1 MWFQTT
7 KQARPDEIVHYN
19 IKTKNIMEAYM
30 KIKTEN
36 NTLTV
41 FLEGRIDTGNA
52 AQTESDLFSAVDSAN
67 GADIVIDAEKLEYIS
82 SAGLRV
88 LMKLRKSIDKPL
100 SVINVS
106 RDVYDIFETTG
117 FTELLDVKK
126 ALREISVDGCEFI
139 GAGAY
144 GKVYRVDPE
153 TIAKI
158 YRPEVS
164 LAFVERERN
173 VSQKAF
179 LLGVPTAISYD
190 VVKCGG
196 CYGVVYELVNAQTV
210 GNVIKND
217 RECVTELAG
226 RCAGLLKKLH
236 GIEVPYD
243 SELPSRKQNLFDW
256 LNGISEFLT
265 SEETEKIRTFIAN
278 IPDRRSFLHGDFH
291 AKNIMLQNNEFV
303 LIDIGDA
310 AYGHPVFDIA
320 TQLVAYIMLPSNPN
334 RTKEDK
340 EGYLGFDADDAGKYW
355 GAFCCAYFGVTPD
368 KIGEITQKYMPYG
381 LLLMSFHASIVAGT
395 DKEVVK
401 PRVDAIVRG
410 KLIPAIDTAQPLD
423 F

>member
-1 MWFQTT
+1 MT
-7 KQARPDEIVHYN
+7 IC
-19 IKTKNIMEAYM
+19 
-30 KIKTEN
+30 
-36 NTLTV
+36 
-41 FLEGRIDTGNA
+41 LEGRIDTNNA
-52 AQTESDLFSAVDSAN
+52 AQVEKEIFDAVAGKN
-67 GADIVIDAEKLEYIS
+67 GDITIDAEKLEYIS

-88 LMKLRKSIDKPL
+88 LMKLRKSVNKPL
-100 SVINVS
+100 SVINVF

-126 ALREISVDGCEFI
+126 ALREVSVDGCEMI
-139 GAGAY
+139 GSGGY
-144 GKVYRVDPE
+144 GKVYRIDPE

-158 YRPEVS
+158 YRPEAS

-217 RECVTELAG
+217 RERVAEFAG

-236 GIEVPYD
+236 GIEVPTD
-243 SELPSRKQNLFDW
+243 SELPSRKQNLFGW

-265 SEETEKIRTFIAN
+265 SEEIEKIRTFIAD

-291 AKNIMLQNNEFV
+291 TKNIMLQDDEFV

-310 AYGHPVFDIA
+310 AYGHPIFDIA
-320 TQLVAYIMLPSNPN
+320 TQLLAYVIFPSSPT
-334 RTKEDK
+334 RTKEEKD
-340 EGYLGFDADDAGKYW
+340 GFLGFDTDDAGKYW
-355 GAFCCAYFGVTPD
+355 GTFCCTYFGVTPD

-381 LLLMSFHASIVAGT
+381 LLLMAFHSVMVTGT
-395 DKEVVK
+395 DKEALK
-401 PRVDAIVRG
+401 PRIDAIVKGR
-410 KLIPAIDTAQPLD
+410 LIPAIDAAQPLD

>member
-1 MWFQTT
+1 M
-7 KQARPDEIVHYN
+7 
-19 IKTKNIMEAYM
+19 KTA
-30 KIKTEN
+30 TEN
-36 NTLTV
+36 NILTI
-41 FLEGRIDTGNA
+41 FLAGRIDTNNA
-52 AQTESDLFSAVDSAN
+52 AQTESKIFAAVDNAN
-67 GADIVIDAEKLEYIS
+67 GADIIIDAEKLEYIS

-100 SVINVS
+100 PVINVS

-117 FTELLDVKK
+117 FTELLDVKR

-144 GKVYRVDPE
+144 GKVYRIDPE

-158 YRPEVS
+158 YRLEVS

-190 VVKCGG
+190 VVKCDDS
-196 CYGVVYELVNAQTV
+196 YGVVYELVDAQTV
-210 GNVIKND
+210 GNAIKND
-217 RECVTELAG
+217 RERVSELAG

-236 GIEVPYD
+236 SIEVPAD

-256 LNGISEFLT
+256 LNSISEFLT
-265 SEETEKIRTFIAN
+265 SEENEKIRTFIAD
-278 IPDRRSFLHGDFH
+278 IPDRRGFLHGDFH

-310 AYGHPVFDIA
+310 AYGHPIFDIA
-320 TQLVAYIMLPSNPN
+320 TQILAYVLFPSNTT
-334 RTKEDK
+334 RTREQI
-340 EGYLGFDADDAGKYW
+340 EGYLGFNADDVGKYW
-355 GAFCCAYFGVTPD
+355 AAFCCTYFGITPE
-368 KIGEITQKYMPYG
+368 KIGEITQKYLAYG
-381 LLLMSFHASIVAGT
+381 MLLMAFHSVLVTGS
-395 DKEVVK
+395 DKDALK

>member
-1 MWFQTT
+1 MRTT
-7 KQARPDEIVHYN
+7 N
-19 IKTKNIMEAYM
+19 
-30 KIKTEN
+30 EN

-41 FLEGRIDTGNA
+41 FLEGRIDTNNA
-52 AQTESDLFSAVDSAN
+52 AQTENEIFAAVEGAN
-67 GADIVIDAEKLEYIS
+67 GAEPVIDA
-82 SAGLRV
+82 
-88 LMKLRKSIDKPL
+88 

-117 FTELLDVKK
+117 FTELLNVKK
-126 ALREISVDGCEFI
+126 TLREISVDGCEFI

-144 GKVYRVDPE
+144 GKVYRLDPE

-190 VVKCGG
+190 VVKCGNS
-196 CYGVVYELVNAQTV
+196 CGVVYELVDAQTV

-217 RECVTELAG
+217 RARVGELAG
-226 RCAGLLKKLH
+226 RCAKLLKKLH
-236 GIEVPYD
+236 GIEVPED

-265 SEETEKIRTFIAN
+265 AEETEKIRTFIAN

-291 AKNIMLQNNEFV
+291 AKNIMLQNDELV

-310 AYGHPVFDIA
+310 AYGHPIFDIA
-320 TQLVAYIMLPSNPN
+320 TQILAYTVFPSSTTRP
-334 RTKEDK
+334 KDQI
-340 EGYLGFDADDAGKYW
+340 EGYLGFNADDVNKYW
-355 GAFCCAYFGVTPD
+355 TAFCCAYFGTAPEKAD
-368 KIGEITQKYMPYG
+368 EITKKYLAYSM
-381 LLLMSFHASIVAGT
+381 LLMSFHSIMVTGT
-395 DKEVVK
+395 DKEAIRL
-401 PRVDAIVRG
+401 RVDTIVRG
-410 KLIPAIDTAQPLD
+410 RFIPAIDNAQQPD

>member
-1 MWFQTT
+1 M
-7 KQARPDEIVHYN
+7 N
-19 IKTKNIMEAYM
+19 
-30 KIKTEN
+30 IKTEN

-41 FLEGRIDTGNA
+41 FLEGRIDTNNA
-52 AQTESDLFSAVDSAN
+52 AQTESEIFAAVDGVS
-67 GADIVIDAEKLEYIS
+67 GADIIIDAEKLDYIS

-88 LMKLRKSIDKPL
+88 LMKLRKSTNKPL
-100 SVINVS
+100 LVINVS

-126 ALREISVDGCEFI
+126 ALREMSVDGCDFI

-144 GKVYRVDPE
+144 GKVYSIDPE
-153 TIAKI
+153 TVAKI
-158 YRPEVS
+158 YRSEVS
-164 LAFVERERN
+164 LAFVEHERN

-217 RECVTELAG
+217 RERVAELAG

-236 GIEVPYD
+236 SIEVPDD
-243 SELPSRKQNLFDW
+243 SELPSRKQNYYDW
-256 LNGISEFLT
+256 LNGIAEFLT
-265 SEETEKIRTFIAN
+265 LKEIEKIRTFIAN

-310 AYGHPVFDIA
+310 AYGHPIFDIA
-320 TQLVAYIMLPSNPN
+320 TQILAYVLFPSNTT
-334 RTKEDK
+334 RTREQI
-340 EGYLGFDADDAGKYW
+340 EGYLGFNADDVGKYW
-355 GAFCCAYFGVTPD
+355 AAFCCTYFGITPD
-368 KIGEITQKYMPYG
+368 KIGEITQKYLAYG
-381 LLLMSFHASIVAGT
+381 LLLMSFHSTMVAGKDEET
-395 DKEVVK
+395 LK